1 MNFFCP
7 FLSIHSWLLLKKCL
21 VFSAKSSE
29 ENSEPTR
36 KTRNNKERERVL
48 SFEASVFMAGGH
60 FHLEMNEMTR
70 TVEMTQVDVV
80 VDLSLSHDEKKR
92 EMESRLR
99 ETLVEDPRGFSFCDV
114 QVIFMFV
121 CVSLCS
127 SSSCLRRW
135 NILWPQA
142 WRKMS
147 I

>member
-36 KTRNNKERERVL
+36 KTRNNKERERERVL

-80 VDLSLSHDEKKR
+80 VDLSLSHDEKN
-92 EMESRLR
+92 E
-99 ETLVEDPRGFSFCDV
+99 
-114 QVIFMFV
+114 
-121 CVSLCS
+121 
-127 SSSCLRRW
+127 RW
-135 NILWPQA
+135 
-142 WRKMS
+142 KVD
-147 I
+147 